1 MNLFTETLAE
11 YLKKEW
17 ARVMASPEGVKEAR
31 FIVESLD
38 PYSTFDLFSSLEEHR
53 LKGLQHSRLEC
64 HFRVAKKLW
73 DEWCQREGE
82 DSLRKAMS
90 ALGVVT
96 ENGELKWIDLD
107 DRLTWY
113 RNRTLPENKDG
124 LVVVLLGFNHASDQG
139 GLANFH
145 LVDENRVWNE
155 LGQNFYRWIH
165 RINELLALD
174 ATEPEIERLD
184 GILHQLFK
192 VRPRRLVRLAEFFEH
207 EVFRHKNNL
216 DSMNEVIDR
225 CYKTLPFWDI
235 PPLLNVKNNK
245 KNANLIKE
253 AEVFISHQRFKSAS
267 EQDKAWKKIE
277 KKLADT
283 DDEFEIPETLSAQPL
298 YQDLKDYTE
307 TLHDFIFKANAEAR
321 AKLMQTD
328 LLPILE
334 ILKLRTDTEKKE
346 RDKIQRLSG
355 LSIEVMLQAI
365 WNTLLEFEI
374 QRGHLA
380 DGVKEIKIVIERF
393 NHDLDADLDAGMD
406 AKSLAEEL
414 LVSCLGGLSE
424 LFNEIDLRMPIDDDQ
439 SLHLRE
445 HWGRAIPITL
455 TMEQVTYGTSR
466 ARPHVCFRVEI
477 DANEEIKKFK
487 PRIFQWSFGPTHPE
501 RVRFLCARTVL
512 EQWSPFA
519 GNGGRKLPAFQM
531 PGVVITAL
539 YFAADEEEA
548 NRLVSQGLSEMQ
560 IINLAAGIEVN
571 NVDKLIWDDLKE
583 LNSIYRNWLQCY
595 IEQGYYHAMR
605 GCFLALQTAYEKFAK
620 RVLDKNVTGSEEL
633 LRRFY
638 KAFLL
643 VDERMNPNDGY
654 LRSAVAWGI
663 SPPVLELTH
672 ARARFLCDSFPE
684 VVGEHLVSRNGKTV
698 LDRLLNLV
706 EIHRPLAALVVDENK
721 NLSAKI
727 KSFGLL
733 HYLGTPPSTEK
744 SLAVQTLLRDE
755 ESDDNDDIA
764 DVVRPTEE
772 SEVVLRVLT
781 DYLQLY
787 PFAEDGLR
795 ILAVHVEELAT
806 ILSGVDR
813 FLRDYLKRSSSDWPP
828 FHCEVMVYSTSSSP
842 LAVES
847 RLANW
852 RDQVMEAYREQGR
865 PVILSVAHHF
875 SPTRKKEDKEKM
887 VALLKKE
894 TRLYDIAF
902 LFRFL
907 AGELT
912 GEAESAL
919 PFEYDFNSS
928 NISQFPICEYPRPI
942 QQGDKFR
949 RQSLL
954 SNRRLRIQTLHADLS
969 ARLRHPQNPE
979 GEHLI
984 FGHIDYEPWQE
995 VIETMHGKAQ
1005 WVACIDPFVDKRLL
1019 ASSDANGQR
1028 KIVGFTSGLGA
1039 YGELNLSISTE
1050 QDTLSQLT
1058 DMVKNHLIGLL
1069 PFQQGEDFEAMA
1081 VSVVK
1086 EAEEIIGLSSLRAVV
1101 GQGEKIREVIGFAAV
1116 GRALMIPPEAEMTQ
1130 LLPIDSLLHW
1140 FVGSD
1145 VLHRPDLLQ
1154 LSLVMRENDIPLIQA
1169 VLIECKFAQQNT
1181 AHLTKAREQVQDG
1194 LSHLTQ
1200 LLAPNRSDIRR
1211 VSFDRRYWWAQ
1222 LQRSITSR
1230 SMISISEQRR
1240 KKLDVAL
1247 EQLAEGYYEI
1257 NWQGAIFTFWTDDPS
1272 LDAKLEKISLPPEV
1286 VLPPLQVP
1294 DNFAICHIAMGYQ
1307 GVVSLFAGR
1316 QDVIKKVELPVKP
1329 IWVRPKFVL
1338 SSGPEILV
1346 ENPEQNQET
1355 VETSEVPA
1363 VKNAKPLE
1371 LDTLATFS
1379 VIEMGAASVNTDE
1392 KVIDSKGFS
1401 DKPKIES
1408 PIVSVL
1414 SSELTF
1420 SSIPD
1425 KLLIGRKS
1433 NGDPVYWHYGHPQLA
1448 NRHMLLFGAS
1458 GSGKTY
1464 GIQCLLAEMA
1474 KEGMRS
1480 LIIDYTDGFL
1490 PQQVET
1496 RFREVTKPQDH
1507 FVITDKLPLNPFRRQ
1522 QQIIDPSRPAIE
1534 ENSYQ
1539 VASRIT
1545 SIFTSVFETMGDQQS
1560 SSLVRVLEAGI
1571 EEDPKFSLNGV
1582 LARLREDSQYGESL
1596 ANKLEPF
1603 IRSQPFREGADSAW
1617 EQMLTSPDRW
1627 VHVLQLKGLAREIQK
1642 LVTEFALWDLYDYA
1656 CNTGGKNRPIP
1667 VVLDEIQNLDHRSD
1681 SPIDKMLREGR
1692 KFGLSLMLATQTTS
1706 QFDQEQRDRLFQ
1718 AGHKLFFKPASTEI
1732 NRFADLL
1739 SVATGISKA
1748 EWGERLAK
1756 LQKGQCWS
1764 LGPVLTSSG
1773 ALQDKAVLV
1782 SVTSLEE
1789 RDLGS

>member
-1 MNLFTETLAE
+1 MNLFTETLVV

-17 ARVMASPEGVKEAR
+17 DRVLTAPDGVKEAR

-38 PYSTFDLFSSLEEHR
+38 PYSTFKLFRSLEDYR
-53 LKGLQHSRLEC
+53 LKDLQPSRLEC

-73 DEWCQREGE
+73 EEWCQREGE
-82 DSLRKAMS
+82 ESLRKAMTS
-90 ALGVVT
+90 LGAVT

-113 RNRTLPENKDG
+113 RNRTLSENKDG

-145 LVDENRVWNE
+145 LVDEHRVWNE
-155 LGQNFYRWIH
+155 LGQNFYQWIQC
-165 RINELLALD
+165 INEDFALD
-174 ATEPEIERLD
+174 ATEQEIERLD
-184 GILHQLFK
+184 GLLHQLFK

-207 EVFRHKNNL
+207 EIVSHKNNFG
-216 DSMNEVIDR
+216 SMSEVIEHF
-225 CYKTLPFWDI
+225 YKMLPFWDI
-235 PPLLNVKNNK
+235 PPLLHIKINK

-253 AEVFISHQRFKSAS
+253 ADVFISHQRFKSSS

-283 DDEFEIPETLSAQPL
+283 DDEFEIPETFSSQPL

-307 TLHDFIFKANAEAR
+307 TLHDFIFKANAVAR

-334 ILKLRTDTEKKE
+334 ILKLRTEAQKKE

-355 LSIEVMLQAI
+355 LSIEVILQAI
-365 WNTLLEFEI
+365 WKTLLEFETHN
-374 QRGHLA
+374 GKESLL
-380 DGVKEIKIVIERF
+380 DGIKEIQIVIDRF

-406 AKSLAEEL
+406 VKSLAEEL
-414 LVSCLGGLSE
+414 LVGSLGGLAE
-424 LFNEIDLRMPIDDDQ
+424 LLNEVDLRMPIDRDQ
-439 SLHLRE
+439 AIHLRE
-445 HWGRAIPITL
+445 QWEHVVPITL
-455 TMEQVTYGTSR
+455 TMGQVTYGTSR
-466 ARPHVCFRVEI
+466 ARPHVCFRVVI
-477 DANEEIKKFK
+477 DADEEIKKFK
-487 PRIFQWSFGPTHPE
+487 LGIFQWSFGPNHPE

-512 EQWSPFA
+512 EQWSPF
-519 GNGGRKLPAFQM
+519 GSNGQLMLPAFQIQ
-531 PGVVITAL
+531 GVVMTAF
-539 YFAADEEEA
+539 YFAADEDEA
-548 NRLVSQGLSEMQ
+548 NRLVSQALSEMK
-560 IINLAAGIEVN
+560 IINLAAGIELN
-571 NVDKLIWDDLKE
+571 NIDKFIIDDLKV
-583 LNSIYRNWLQCY
+583 LSSIFRNWLQCY
-595 IEQGYYHAMR
+595 IDQGYYHAMIKH
-605 GCFLALQTAYEKFAK
+605 FVTLQSTYESLAK
-620 RVLDKNVTGSEEL
+620 RILDKSLKGSDEL

-638 KAFLL
+638 KAYLL

-684 VVGEHLVSRNGKTV
+684 VVGEHLVSGNGKAA
-698 LDRLLNLV
+698 LERLLNLV

-755 ESDDNDDIA
+755 ESDDDDISD
-764 DVVRPTEE
+764 DVRWTEE
-772 SEVVLRVLT
+772 SEVVVRVLT
-781 DYLQLY
+781 DYLSLY

-795 ILAVHVEELAT
+795 ILAVHVEELSI

-813 FLRDYLKRSSSDWPP
+813 FLQDYLKRSSSEWPP

-847 RLANW
+847 RLTTW

-865 PVILSVAHHF
+865 PVLLSVSHHF
-875 SPTRKKEDKEKM
+875 APTRKKM
-887 VALLKKE
+887 VELLNKE

-919 PFEYDFNSS
+919 PFEYDFNAS

-942 QQGDKFR
+942 QDGDKFR

-954 SNRRLRIQTLHADLS
+954 SNRRLRIQTHHADLS
-969 ARLRHPQNPE
+969 ARLRHPQNPD

-984 FGHIDYEPWQE
+984 FGHIDYEPWQG
-995 VIETMHGKAQ
+995 VVETMHGKAQ
-1005 WVACIDPFVDKRLL
+1005 WVACIDPFVDKHLL
-1019 ASSDANGQR
+1019 ASSDTNGER

-1058 DMVKNHLIGLL
+1058 EMVENHLIGLL
-1069 PFQQGEDFEAMA
+1069 PFHQGDDFEAMS
-1081 VSVVK
+1081 VNVVK
-1086 EAEEIIGLSSLRAVV
+1086 EAEEVIGLSSLRAVV
-1101 GQGEKIREVIGFAAV
+1101 GHGEKIREVIGFAAV
-1116 GRALMIPPEAEMTQ
+1116 GRLLQTPPESEMTQ

-1154 LSLVMRENDIPLIQA
+1154 LSLVMRENDIPMIHA

-1181 AHLTKAREQVQDG
+1181 SHLTKARDQIQDG

-1200 LLAPNRSDIRR
+1200 LFAPNRSDIRR
-1211 VSFDRRYWWAQ
+1211 ISFDRRYWWAQ

-1230 SMISISEQRR
+1230 SVISISEQRR

-1257 NWQGAIFTFWTDDPS
+1257 NWQAAIFTFWTDDPS
-1272 LDAKLEKISLPPEV
+1272 VDATLEKISLPPDV
-1286 VLPPLQVP
+1286 VFPPLQVP

-1307 GVVSLFAGR
+1307 GVVSLFSSK
-1316 QDVIKKVELPVKP
+1316 QDDIKKVELPVKP
-1329 IWVRPKFVL
+1329 IWVRPNFVL
-1338 SSGPEILV
+1338 LSNINDLV
-1346 ENPEQNQET
+1346 ENTDQDQDQDVFEISKVPE
-1355 VETSEVPA
+1355 
-1363 VKNAKPLE
+1363 VKKAIPLE
-1371 LDTLATFS
+1371 LETLVTVSVTEKGVVPVKIVEQVKKSNEFS
-1379 VIEMGAASVNTDE
+1379 E
-1392 KVIDSKGFS
+1392 KS
-1401 DKPKIES
+1401 KIE
-1408 PIVSVL
+1408 PTIVSIKP
-1414 SSELTF
+1414 SEPTF
-1420 SSIPD
+1420 SSIPE

-1433 NGDPVYWHYGHPQLA
+1433 NDEPVYWHYGHPQLA

-1480 LIIDYTDGFL
+1480 LIVDYTDGFL
-1490 PQQVET
+1490 PNQVET
-1496 RFREVTKPQDH
+1496 RFREVTKPHNH
-1507 FVITDKLPLNPFRRQ
+1507 FVIPDQLPLNPFRRQ
-1522 QQIIDPSRPAIE
+1522 QQIIDPS
-1534 ENSYQ
+1534 
-1539 VASRIT
+1539 
-1545 SIFTSVFETMGDQQS
+1545 
-1560 SSLVRVLEAGI
+1560 
-1571 EEDPKFSLNGV
+1571 
-1582 LARLREDSQYGESL
+1582 
-1596 ANKLEPF
+1596 
-1603 IRSQPFREGADSAW
+1603 
-1617 EQMLTSPDRW
+1617 
-1627 VHVLQLKGLAREIQK
+1627 
-1642 LVTEFALWDLYDYA
+1642 
-1656 CNTGGKNRPIP
+1656 
-1667 VVLDEIQNLDHRSD
+1667 
-1681 SPIDKMLREGR
+1681 
-1692 KFGLSLMLATQTTS
+1692 MLAPI
-1706 QFDQEQRDRLFQ
+1706 E
-1718 AGHKLFFKPASTEI
+1718 
-1732 NRFADLL
+1732 N
-1739 SVATGISKA
+1739 
-1748 EWGERLAK
+1748 
-1756 LQKGQCWS
+1756 
-1764 LGPVLTSSG
+1764 
-1773 ALQDKAVLV
+1773 
-1782 SVTSLEE
+1782 
-1789 RDLGS
+1789 